1 MKYSVNKSISFNQS
15 ASSLFKSKS
24 TLSISNA
31 KSNTK
36 SHHKDSSYSS
46 ILLPYN
52 MNNKIQGSLNS
63 ERHSKKHYK
72 NESVSS
78 ISALQRS
85 SSTTFTTIKKV
96 SSMKIAFGKIVPKEK
111 NRLMLLRS
119 VTKRSTRTEIDEPIT
134 KRVGST
140 SRMRPETAR
149 EVINIFKTGL
159 GKKEKEKII
168 GTEEEIEKSKKKKN
182 EYNKGFPLIAPKK
195 IVKNILPKE
204 YDFNKVKTPEEVLR
218 NAYHPV
224 VRYQKNVLNKH
235 INAINQEINVN
246 YSNTFCLIKKDKFS
260 EKFRMCQDL
269 IDLEKDTKLI
279 EMIGELINKNFKLGN
294 EINEVLEEKKR
305 KEEYERKQKIL
316 LRFKQVLIRAA
327 IHFKRL
333 NINLDDFLT
342 KNSKTIQP
350 FEEASSY
357 NLICAIKDKDPEAVL
372 RMIKQNKFVVFDF
385 DHVRYIYLI
394 YIVQTNS
401 FTLGCKKKFISSYI
415 FISK

>member
-15 ASSLFKSKS
+15 AFSLFKSKS

-52 MNNKIQGSLNS
+52 MNKKIQGSLNS

-85 SSTTFTTIKKV
+85 SSTTFTTIKNV
-96 SSMKIAFGKIVPKEK
+96 SSMKIAFGKIVPKEC
-111 NRLMLLRS
+111 NRLKLS
-119 VTKRSTRTEIDEPIT
+119 VTKSSTRTEIDEHIT
-134 KRVGST
+134 IRLSSINRK
-140 SRMRPETAR
+140 RPETAR

-182 EYNKGFPLIAPKK
+182 VINKGFPLIAPKK
-195 IVKNILPKE
+195 IVKNLLPQE

-260 EKFRMCQDL
+260 EKYRMCQDL

-333 NINLDDFLT
+333 NLNLDDFLT
-342 KNSKTIQP
+342 KNAKTIQP

-372 RMIKQNKFVVFDF
+372 RMIKANKFVVFDF
-385 DHVRYIYLI
+385 DHVSYIYYIL
-394 YIVQTNS
+394 IVQTNS

>member
-15 ASSLFKSKS
+15 ASSLFRSKS

-195 IVKNILPKE
+195 IVKNI
-204 YDFNKVKTPEEVLR
+204 FQR
-218 NAYHPV
+218 
-224 VRYQKNVLNKH
+224 
-235 INAINQEINVN
+235 
-246 YSNTFCLIKKDKFS
+246 
-260 EKFRMCQDL
+260 
-269 IDLEKDTKLI
+269 
-279 EMIGELINKNFKLGN
+279 
-294 EINEVLEEKKR
+294 EEKNMS
-305 KEEYERKQKIL
+305 QNTGS
-316 LRFKQVLIRAA
+316 LI
-327 IHFKRL
+327 
-333 NINLDDFLT
+333 
-342 KNSKTIQP
+342 Q
-350 FEEASSY
+350 
-357 NLICAIKDKDPEAVL
+357 
-372 RMIKQNKFVVFDF
+372 
-385 DHVRYIYLI
+385 
-394 YIVQTNS
+394 
-401 FTLGCKKKFISSYI
+401 
-415 FISK
+415 

>member
-52 MNNKIQGSLNS
+52 MNKKIQGSLNS

-85 SSTTFTTIKKV
+85 SSTTFTTIKNV
-96 SSMKIAFGKIVPKEK
+96 SSMKIAFGKIVPKEC
-111 NRLMLLRS
+111 NRLKLS

-134 KRVGST
+134 KRVS
-140 SRMRPETAR
+140 SINRKRPETAR

-182 EYNKGFPLIAPKK
+182 VINKGFPLIASKK
-195 IVKNILPKE
+195 IVKNLLPQE

-260 EKFRMCQDL
+260 EKYRMCQDL

-333 NINLDDFLT
+333 NLNLDDFLT
-342 KNSKTIQP
+342 KNAKTIQP

-372 RMIKQNKFVVFDF
+372 RMIKANKFVVFDF
-385 DHVRYIYLI
+385 DHV
-394 YIVQTNS
+394 
-401 FTLGCKKKFISSYI
+401 SYI
-415 FISK
+415 IISL